1 MYRKPT
7 HEALLVCI
15 EIGDYVPK
23 VYTYCIK
30 YASNNNCYVY
40 SPLLFS
46 IPYCIQTLSLQ
57 IMYFMTT
64 VKHEISQYKS
74 DNINTEMPKYIKT
87 NSSIFISYI
96 CTEQKDVCIAYN
108 IVKSTKTKE
117 YYDLIRD
124 IPGNVS

>member
-1 MYRKPT
+1 MLPKYILIALNMLRIITVMCIAPFFFPFHIVFKHYRCK
-7 HEALLVCI
+7 
-15 EIGDYVPK
+15 
-23 VYTYCIK
+23 
-30 YASNNNCYVY
+30 
-40 SPLLFS
+40 
-46 IPYCIQTLSLQ
+46 

-96 CTEQKDVCIAYN
+96 YIYTEQKEVCIAYN